1 MRLRPFAPAF
11 APPRCYV
18 RAYVIMNIIGVFSM
32 HLGGGLY
39 LINLMLLCRLGL
51 KIIHYYIE
59 NP

>member
-18 RAYVIMNIIGVFSM
+18 RAYVIVENIGILLRNIGRR
-32 HLGGGLY
+32 LK
-39 LINLMLLCRLGL
+39 INLMLLCWLGL
-51 KIIHYYIE
+51 RIINYEIE